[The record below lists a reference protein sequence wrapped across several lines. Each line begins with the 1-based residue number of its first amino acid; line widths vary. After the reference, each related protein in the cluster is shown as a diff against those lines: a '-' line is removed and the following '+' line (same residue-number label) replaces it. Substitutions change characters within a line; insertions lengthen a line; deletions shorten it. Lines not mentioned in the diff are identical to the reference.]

1 MQILFP
7 SLILV
12 LQSHRL
18 LESIPRPEMTS
29 FMSSFMTGM
38 FDIYTGNNDHIQST
52 REYNGVIHAF
62 KKIFQN
68 EGFVG
73 FFKGYPVSMF
83 SMPATFLYLT
93 TLEVNFNRNVIG

>member
-1 MQILFP
+1 MYN
-7 SLILV
+7 V
-12 LQSHRL
+12 
-18 LESIPRPEMTS
+18 
-29 FMSSFMTGM
+29 
-38 FDIYTGNNDHIQST
+38 YNDQIQST

-93 TLEVNFNRNVIG
+93 TLEVNHLHWIATILSCPRRHGICFLPICHSRMLLR

>member
-1 MQILFP
+1 
-7 SLILV
+7 
-12 LQSHRL
+12 
-18 LESIPRPEMTS
+18 
-29 FMSSFMTGM
+29 MS
-38 FDIYTGNNDHIQST
+38 DIYTGNNDRIQST

-93 TLEVNFNRNVIG
+93 TLEVNFNRIVIG

>member
-1 MQILFP
+1 
-7 SLILV
+7 
-12 LQSHRL
+12 
-18 LESIPRPEMTS
+18 MTDIS
-29 FMSSFMTGM
+29 TG
-38 FDIYTGNNDHIQST
+38 YNDHKQST

-93 TLEVNFNRNVIG
+93 TLEVNFNRIVIG